1 MDRIFL
7 AIIASALL
15 LLLGASRCSDC
26 IAGLIFRPKSCLISA
41 GAIWHAY
48 VHFMPL
54 SDSKGCGRHCGLE
67 GGFLGG
73 IGVLNIAVVQDA
85 PLVSLRQNLVLSQ
98 SHRRFLPQAAI
109 AKSMRVCF
117 VPFFEINLGIV
128 VALFLFRIA
137 LPRLIRLFMGA
148 LIRLLSR
155 VVFRGLFAH
164 WETSTVE

>member
-1 MDRIFL
+1 MHSI
-7 AIIASALL
+7 
-15 LLLGASRCSDC
+15 G
-26 IAGLIFRPKSCLISA
+26 IAGLILRPKSGLISA

-54 SDSKGCGRHCGLE
+54 SDSKGRRRNCGLE

-98 SHRRFLPQAAI
+98 SHRRFLPQFAT

-117 VPFFEINLGIV
+117 VPFLEINPGVV
-128 VALFLFRIA
+128 VALFFFRIT

-148 LIRLLSR
+148 LIRLLPR
-155 VVFRGLFAH
+155 VVFGGLFAH
-164 WETSTVE
+164 WDTSTVQLD